1 VQEEEMKRG
10 TGKGNAQTEHSEAPN
25 VEVPKDCLL
34 CSTSCTTEVQISR
47 YYTLTFLAKLAVE
60 RGLPADSEIIYM
72 HIRLTVLYSGRAAW
86 AVSL

>member
-1 VQEEEMKRG
+1 MKRG
-10 TGKGNAQTEHSEAPN
+10 TGKGKAQTEHSEAPS
-25 VEVPKDCLL
+25 VEVPKECLL

-47 YYTLTFLAKLAVE
+47 YSNFLEKLAVE